1 MLMLSPFFKTGFILA
16 MFTFLHKQRRYQAV
30 KMLLA
35 VDTQWTAQH
44 RYLHCTPQPQQ
55 AIQMTQQGGRCN
67 SSQVWITVL
76 WSARSPSS

>member
-35 VDTQWTAQH
+35 VDSTAQIFT
-44 RYLHCTPQPQQ
+44 LHAPAGHSNDT
-55 AIQMTQQGGRCN
+55 
-67 SSQVWITVL
+67 
-76 WSARSPSS
+76 ARRKV